1 MEVGAWNPLHAK
13 SYMVNQI
20 DFPFSTIGNAWCPS
34 YSSGNSVK
42 TEAQIEGSETA
53 ESCVSHPIQLL
64 DKLSQVQRPLI
75 EWHFGKDQF
84 LAGIYN
90 QNFQGLLFG

>member
-20 DFPFSTIGNAWCPS
+20 YFPFSTIGNAWCPS

-64 DKLSQVQRPLI
+64 LISLPRKSKGYYII
-75 EWHFGKDQF
+75 EWPFGKDHSSSKD
-84 LAGIYN
+84 L
-90 QNFQGLLFG
+90 